1 MFYMAARLK
10 EVACVGLPMPK
21 VTSSLAIYIYYWR
34 AKLPS
39 QHLQHKIIAQVH
51 LKRNLTTKASCICTG
66 NQCNDFTSNAA
77 HGPLRVHLN
86 CLFSTLKQ
94 YMDFKWFPAQG

>member
-1 MFYMAARLK
+1 MLYVAARLK

-39 QHLQHKIIAQVH
+39 QHLQHKITAQAH
-51 LKRNLTTKASCICTG
+51 LKRNLITKASCTCTG
-66 NQCNDFTSNAA
+66 NQCNVFTSHAA
-77 HGPLRVHLN
+77 RAPLKSSLQTSFQHSQAIHGL
-86 CLFSTLKQ
+86 
-94 YMDFKWFPAQG
+94 